1 MTDNHCCF
9 YDSGVFENVKM
20 HGYSYRINRGDNVML
35 ELDTNK
41 RTLHFFVNNVI
52 QPVCVTNVPLPCCF
66 EIVSVG
72 RTDRIEFK
80 SLLHSFDP
88 TYSVEFLD
96 ETKNVKWSY
105 RNYLSLL

>member
-1 MTDNHCCF
+1 
-9 YDSGVFENVKM
+9 
-20 HGYSYRINRGDNVML
+20 ML

-41 RTLHFFVNNVI
+41 GILCLFVNNVI
-52 QPVCVTNVPLPCCF
+52 QPLYITDVPLPCCF
-66 EIVSVG
+66 LIVSVG

-96 ETKNVKWSY
+96 ETKHVKWFY
-105 RNYLSLL
+105 RNY